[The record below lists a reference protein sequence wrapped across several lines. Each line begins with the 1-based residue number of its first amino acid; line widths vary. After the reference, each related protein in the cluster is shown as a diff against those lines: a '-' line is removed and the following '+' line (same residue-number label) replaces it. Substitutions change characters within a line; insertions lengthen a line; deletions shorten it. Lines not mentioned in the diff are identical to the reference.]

1 MLTHL
6 DSNTI
11 FPKLKDRQYPKM
23 CQLYLLAGVLLLVCS
38 AHAASVPAAEAEG
51 EERFLGGLMMLPA
64 YMLHDQVT
72 QHSEP

>member
-1 MLTHL
+1 M
-6 DSNTI
+6 
-11 FPKLKDRQYPKM
+11 
-23 CQLYLLAGVLLLVCS
+23 LAGVLLLVCS

-72 QHSEP
+72 QHSEPRP

>member
-23 CQLYLLAGVLLLVCS
+23 CQLYSLAGVLLLVCS
-38 AHAASVPAAEAEG
+38 AHAASVPEAEA

-72 QHSEP
+72 

>member
-1 MLTHL
+1 
-6 DSNTI
+6 
-11 FPKLKDRQYPKM
+11 M
-23 CQLYLLAGVLLLVCS
+23 CPERINFLHMLAGVLLLVCS

-72 QHSEP
+72 

>member
-1 MLTHL
+1 
-6 DSNTI
+6 
-11 FPKLKDRQYPKM
+11 M
-23 CQLYLLAGVLLLVCS
+23 CA

-72 QHSEP
+72 EHSALGAGAVAAFRCECVTNVAM